1 MCKQGAIIATNPIER
16 LWQSLPRL
24 NTLYARMCLSE
35 AIRAVGKRVFN
46 RIIASTRPHFAD
58 ITKLSVRDTEL
69 VIATALL
76 MCALSWYT
84 GRQDLHRILAASPTA
99 AQHVTLEITEDVF
112 IARAADAIQASI
124 ASFRDLGV
132 RISLDDFGTGF
143 ASFHHLRQL
152 DFDELKI
159 DTSFVAGLGHDLT
172 SEVLVRGF
180 LNIASGLGVNVI
192 AEGVE
197 TQAQSQEFINI
208 GSVAAQ
214 GYLFSPDVPLAQ
226 AAELFI
232 PQKTA

>member
-35 AIRAVGKRVFN
+35 AIRAVGKLVFN
-46 RIIASTRPHFAD
+46 RIIASTQPHFAD
-58 ITKLSVRDTEL
+58 IAKLSVRDTEL

-143 ASFHHLRQL
+143 ASFHQ
-152 DFDELKI
+152 I
-159 DTSFVAGLGHDLT
+159 
-172 SEVLVRGF
+172 F
-180 LNIASGLGVNVI
+180 LNIASGIGVSDI

-197 TQAQSQEFINI
+197 TQAQSQELINM
-208 GSVAAQ
+208 GCVAAQ
-214 GYLFSPDVPLAQ
+214 GYLFSPAVPLAQ
-226 AAELFI
+226 AAELFT

>member
-58 ITKLSVRDTEL
+58 SAKLSVRDTEL

-76 MCALSWYT
+76 ICALSWYT

-112 IARAADAIQASI
+112 IARAVDAIQASI

-180 LNIASGLGVNVI
+180 LNIASGLGVSVI

-197 TQAQSQEFINI
+197 TQAQSQELINM
-208 GSVAAQ
+208 GCVAAQ
-214 GYLFSPDVPLAQ
+214 GYLFSPAVPLAQ
-226 AAELFI
+226 AAELFT

>member
-1 MCKQGAIIATNPIER
+1 V
-16 LWQSLPRL
+16 L
-24 NTLYARMCLSE
+24 NW
-35 AIRAVGKRVFN
+35 IV
-46 RIIASTRPHFAD
+46 ASTRPHFDD
-58 ITKLSVRDTEL
+58 IAKLSVRDSEL

-132 RISLDDFGTGF
+132 RIFLDDFGTGF

-180 LNIASGLGVNVI
+180 LNIASGIGVSVI

-197 TQAQSQEFINI
+197 TQAQSQELINM
-208 GSVAAQ
+208 GCVAAQ
-214 GYLFSPDVPLAQ
+214 GYLFSPAVSRAQ
-226 AAELFI
+226 AAELFT

>member
-143 ASFHHLRQL
+143 ASLHHLRQL

-180 LNIASGLGVNVI
+180 LNIASGIGVSVI

-197 TQAQSQEFINI
+197 TQAQSQELINM
-208 GSVAAQ
+208 GCVAAQ
-214 GYLFSPDVPLAQ
+214 GYLFSPAVSRAQ
-226 AAELFI
+226 AAELFT

>member
-1 MCKQGAIIATNPIER
+1 MCEQGAIIATNPIER

-35 AIRAVGKRVFN
+35 AIRAVVKSVFN

-58 ITKLSVRDTEL
+58 IAKLRIRDTEL

-76 MCALSWYT
+76 MCTLSWQS
-84 GRQDLHRILAASPTA
+84 GRQDLHCIIAASPTA
-99 AQHVTLEITEDVF
+99 TQHMTLEITEDIS

-180 LNIASGLGVNVI
+180 LNIASGLGVSVI
-192 AEGVE
+192 AQGVE
-197 TQAQSQEFINI
+197 TQAQSQ
-208 GSVAAQ
+208 
-214 GYLFSPDVPLAQ
+214 
-226 AAELFI
+226 
-232 PQKTA
+232 

>member
-58 ITKLSVRDTEL
+58 SAKLSVRDTEL

-76 MCALSWYT
+76 ICALSWYT

-180 LNIASGLGVNVI
+180 LNITSGLGVSVI
-192 AEGVE
+192 AEGV
-197 TQAQSQEFINI
+197 
-208 GSVAAQ
+208 
-214 GYLFSPDVPLAQ
+214 
-226 AAELFI
+226 
-232 PQKTA
+232 